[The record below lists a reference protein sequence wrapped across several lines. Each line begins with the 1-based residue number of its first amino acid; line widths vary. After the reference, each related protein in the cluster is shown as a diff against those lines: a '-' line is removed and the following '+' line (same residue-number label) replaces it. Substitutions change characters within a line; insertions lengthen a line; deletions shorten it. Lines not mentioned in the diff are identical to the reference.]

1 MPAGDTCSMMII
13 RGLIFLLLFLPAC
26 TEKSG
31 ILRIKGSD
39 TELNVSV
46 LLFEALYE
54 TKPNMR
60 ISVSGGGTGLGIAAL
75 MNNLAVI
82 ANASRPINEE
92 ESTFLAEAGIPIDTF
107 LFAWDA
113 LAFIVHQDLPLDTL
127 SVQQLAAIFS
137 GTSDNWSRFG
147 LPAKPITIYG
157 RQNNSG
163 THGYLRQRLGI
174 VFSSAARQMNGNA
187 QIIESVKQDVSGI
200 GYVGA
205 GYVVQEGKLTGTGYK
220 ILHIKQG
227 NTPASSPM
235 RVESVTNGSYPFRRP
250 LFQYIQRE
258 AREEVAPLIEFQR
271 SAKGAAILRANG
283 YFPYQDT
290 L

>member
-1 MPAGDTCSMMII
+1 
-13 RGLIFLLLFLPAC
+13 
-26 TEKSG
+26 
-31 ILRIKGSD
+31 
-39 TELNVSV
+39 
-46 LLFEALYE
+46 
-54 TKPNMR
+54 
-60 ISVSGGGTGLGIAAL
+60 
-75 MNNLAVI
+75 
-82 ANASRPINEE
+82 
-92 ESTFLAEAGIPIDTF
+92 
-107 LFAWDA
+107 
-113 LAFIVHQDLPLDTL
+113 
-127 SVQQLAAIFS
+127 
-137 GTSDNWSRFG
+137 
-147 LPAKPITIYG
+147 
-157 RQNNSG
+157 
-163 THGYLRQRLGI
+163 
-174 VFSSAARQMNGNA
+174 MNGNA

-227 NTPASSPM
+227 NAPASSPM

>member
-13 RGLIFLLLFLPAC
+13 RRLIFLLLFLPAC

-46 LLFEALYE
+46 LLCEALYE

-227 NTPASSPM
+227 NAPASSPM